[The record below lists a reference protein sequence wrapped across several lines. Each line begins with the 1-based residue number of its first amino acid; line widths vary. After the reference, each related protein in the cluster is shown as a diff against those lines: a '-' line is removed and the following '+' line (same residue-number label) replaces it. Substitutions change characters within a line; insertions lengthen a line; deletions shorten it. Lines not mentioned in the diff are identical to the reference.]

1 MYCASCRQERLGG
14 QLCAACGEAME
25 SRGRDVLEQEL
36 AHIDFLLEELEHWDT
51 SAVPQGARNYLVQRY
66 ERQCRILRL
75 VIAETRPQA
84 VAPVPVPV
92 PVPLVEEVKPNPG
105 LVFFATAGSESAP
118 EPEPMK
124 AEESR
129 EESREEAPAES
140 FSYADFRAEK
150 AQEEAQEE
158 AREEEMPRRDFL
170 PPVTTEP
177 LFEAPVRRT
186 NAARLVEEVSTWD
199 TIWKPFLYESIGWF
213 IGAFL
218 IVAGSLYLAFDSWA
232 GLTSFSR
239 SLVVY
244 GMTAGYSAAFSICG
258 ALLCR
263 RDTLASAGRIL
274 GLIGAAVAPFAGLAL
289 GPVGGLGLDGIS
301 PVLLVPLLI
310 GWAVASAKL
319 VHKPAES
326 FDAPSRKLLQGALV
340 GTTLMM
346 GLAPLF
352 ARVGAPAFW
361 LDVLPCAFFYV
372 LARQSTDESREGK
385 ALAFVLGASSYLLLL
400 YGVRLHVALGAEG
413 VPPALGSYAPFLA
426 FLFATCLRFRELD
439 PEEAADSLSVGVA
452 ALQVG
457 CVVLAATGSPP
468 AFFLTAATFVWT
480 VFGLSQGAPG
490 RLPWLYAVYAGT
502 YLAYTSVDQLLP
514 GGVRASLEAFRDSWF
529 DGASAMQVR
538 AFSALPF
545 VVAGTVGAG
554 WLLSRSARTDSEDDE
569 ARVEILLRSTA
580 VASPLLVLASH
591 AGLNSYPALWCTLV
605 LMALCVASGWRF
617 ERLYLSLVGAAISA
631 LLPFSAP
638 WLFGPAVASVVCG
651 GIALGFAWL
660 PRRSA
665 PRAGTG
671 FHVAAGWLSSAG
683 FFFSLQG
690 GTHAAALV
698 GMGLSGAAM
707 LLVAWNLANPYL
719 LAVAACG
726 AAAVVPKLASFG
738 GPEWVP
744 PALALAACGLSVLSG
759 RSERLKMLAGSGV
772 SYALLAFI
780 WGVVGQVPWFGVTVL
795 LAAAAVGVASMRLPD
810 VRPLAVILGGVA
822 LLSRVGFLHVWPW
835 MTPGLSM
842 ALFVLWSL
850 GASVIAARRGR
861 DASTFT
867 AGVVALVYPVAV
879 AFSASRSQPYPLA
892 LGGMLAA
899 LFTARSLHPSLAV
912 VCASLWTAALLGK
925 GFRAPHA
932 LGVATILSLIALLE
946 SNRTAS
952 RVLAGGRRF
961 ALAATLC
968 AMPFLLVACVLA
980 NRVLAP
986 WVLVG
991 TVVLPWV
998 WTRANREP
1006 FFAALSPLW
1015 VLLLLGDEPR
1025 LRGIGSLLPLFMLGM
1040 VRAAEHLPAARRLLL
1055 GREEDAAVHRLSSY
1069 MQGALTLVGVLA
1081 VYMTRLR
1088 PEHLAPLVFAL
1099 VLMPGPRPSVRVAL
1113 SAGLMSLRPALHPVG
1128 IVLLLALGFLSH
1140 HLPLR
1145 LALFFRAP
1153 KDERLLPVSVVGA
1166 LVLASAS
1173 LVVEPSSGAI
1183 LVLSGVL
1190 LAGTFLLSQGWM
1202 LTVSLLTFA
1211 GASLGRTPE
1220 HVFLEWRPEAALAF
1234 VGVAL
1239 ASAVLSA
1246 LCQRGSVQRVLSQLV
1261 ARVSPGLESTW
1272 SEPLWFAGAIAL
1284 AIPVVQHLGFLHF
1297 GGMPLDVAL
1306 LGGLTALVLMV
1317 TRERL
1322 MANVAT
1328 ALLAGVLLAAIPP
1341 LWSPAVLSGTGLL
1354 LCMAGTWLD
1363 KRDVDVGVALHHAGW
1378 MMSLASVL
1386 GLRSWTHPGTPACVL
1401 LGLGAAWAVVYRR
1414 REREW
1419 VGWIA
1424 SLVVQHILLSHV
1436 GAVFS
1441 TGKGAALI
1449 LPLFGAGSALLATL
1463 ALSVAGERVRRSVG
1477 HGFAQVAM
1485 VEILLGLVLVSGSP
1499 DSVRGA
1505 LIACVSLAVL
1515 FFALVRRA
1523 IREEDEMSAFLAQGT
1538 LVFGYL
1544 SARLHA
1550 VASGLGTADSLVA
1563 LAGGVLFS
1571 GLYVFAQREG
1581 AGLPAFR
1588 RPALWGAFL
1597 FPMAGL
1603 LTAPWHQPLYVA
1615 ALLVGHAAHFAA
1627 LASHPSQ
1634 RGMGSLVSAAAFNAA
1649 LVLVWMGTG
1658 AGDPQF
1664 YVIPAG
1670 ISLLVLLRV
1679 FRDSMDPDTQARL
1692 RAVAITFIY
1701 VAGAWRSLLFQDGH
1715 AMLLCVLVCVVGVI
1729 AGVALRIRSYVY
1741 LGSAFMV
1748 TCVVANLAR
1757 FGTRDHRVGAA
1768 FLSLLG
1774 IGVVGFMVLFT
1785 AKRAE
1790 LLARYERVRAML
1802 DTWEG

>member
-25 SRGRDVLEQEL
+25 SRDRDTLEQEI
-36 AHIDFLLEELEHWDT
+36 AHIDFLLEELEHWDS

-84 VAPVPVPV
+84 VAPAPVVEAPAPAPVPV
-92 PVPLVEEVKPNPG
+92 SVPLVEEVKP
-105 LVFFATAGSESAP
+105 
-118 EPEPMK
+118 EPEPMRAEAPVAETPEEK
-124 AEESR
+124 APEVDAPEEDVR
-129 EESREEAPAES
+129 EEAES
-140 FSYADFRAEK
+140 FSYADFRAE
-150 AQEEAQEE
+150 E
-158 AREEEMPRRDFL
+158 AREAKREARDFL

-199 TIWKPFLYESIGWF
+199 TVWKPFLYESIGWF

-239 SLVVY
+239 SLVVF
-244 GMTAGYSAAFSICG
+244 GMTAGYSAAFSVCG

-301 PVLLVPLLI
+301 PVLLVPLLL
-310 GWAVASAKL
+310 GWAFASATL
-319 VHKPAES
+319 VRKPAEA
-326 FDAPSRKLLQGALV
+326 FDAPSRPLLQGALV

-346 GLAPLF
+346 GLAPLA
-352 ARVGAPAFW
+352 ARMGGFAFW
-361 LDVLPCAFFYV
+361 LDVLPCVFFFV
-372 LARQSTDESREGK
+372 LARQSAGEDRDGK
-385 ALAFVLGASSYLLLL
+385 ALAFVLGAPAYLLLL
-400 YGVRLHVALGAEG
+400 FVVRLHLALGVEG
-413 VPPALGSYAPFLA
+413 ASPALGSYAPFLA
-426 FLFATCLRFRELD
+426 FLLATCLRFRELD
-439 PEEAADSLSVGVA
+439 AEESADSLSVGVA

-457 CVVLAATGSPP
+457 CVVAAATGSPP

-490 RLPWLYAVYAGT
+490 RLPWLYAVYAGV

-514 GGVRASLEAFRDSWF
+514 GGVRDSLDAFRASWF
-529 DGASAMQVR
+529 DGASGMQVR

-554 WLLSRSARTDSEDDE
+554 WLLSRDSEDDE
-569 ARVEILLRSTA
+569 ARAEILLRSTA
-580 VASPLLVLASH
+580 IASPLFVLASH
-591 AGLNSYPALWCTLV
+591 VGTNLYPAFWCTLA
-605 LMALCVASGWRF
+605 LMVLCVASGWRF
-617 ERLYLSLVGAAISA
+617 ERLYLSLVGAGISA
-631 LLPFSAP
+631 LLAFSAP
-638 WLFGPAVASVVCG
+638 ALFGPAVGAVVCG

-671 FHVAAGWLSSAG
+671 FHVVAGWLSSAG

-726 AAAVVPKLASFG
+726 AAAVVPKLASFA

-759 RSERLKMLAGSGV
+759 RAERLRMLAGSGV

-780 WGVVGQVPWFGVTVL
+780 WGVAGQVPWFGVTVL

-822 LLSRVGFLHVWPW
+822 LLSRVGFLHAWPW

-912 VCASLWTAALLGK
+912 VCASLWTAMLLGK

-986 WVLVG
+986 LVLVG

-1025 LRGIGSLLPLFMLGM
+1025 LKGIGSLLPLFMLGM

-1055 GREEDAAVHRLSSY
+1055 GREEDAVVHRLSAY

-1081 VYMTRLR
+1081 MWMTRLR
-1088 PEHLAPLVFAL
+1088 PEHLAPLVSAL
-1099 VLMPGPRPSVRVAL
+1099 VLLPGPLPSVRVAL
-1113 SAGLMSLRPALHPVG
+1113 SAGLLSLRPALHPVG
-1128 IVLLLALGFLSH
+1128 IVLLLALGFLAH

-1145 LALFFRAP
+1145 LARFFRAP
-1153 KDERLLPVSVVGA
+1153 RDERLLPVSVVGA
-1166 LVLASAS
+1166 LVLALAS
-1173 LVVEPSSGAI
+1173 LVVEPSQGAI

-1190 LAGTFLLSQGWM
+1190 LVGTFLLSQGWM

-1246 LCQRGSVQRVLSQLV
+1246 LCQRGSVQRVLSRLA

-1297 GGMPLDVAL
+1297 GGMPLGVAL

-1386 GLRSWTHPGTPACVL
+1386 GLRSLTHPGTPACVL
-1401 LGLGAAWAVVYRR
+1401 LGLGSAWAVVYRR

-1419 VGWIA
+1419 VGWLA
-1424 SLVVQHILLSHV
+1424 SLVVQHLLLSHV

-1477 HGFAQVAM
+1477 HAFAQVAM
-1485 VEILLGLVLVSGSP
+1485 VEILLGLMLVSGSP

-1523 IREEDEMSAFLAQGT
+1523 IREEDETSAFLAQGT

-1571 GLYVFAQREG
+1571 GLYVLAQREG

-1634 RGMGSLVSAAAFNAA
+1634 RGVGSLVSAAAFNAA
-1649 LVLVWMGTG
+1649 LVMVWMGTG

-1670 ISLLVLLRV
+1670 ISLLVLLWV

-1692 RAVAITFIY
+1692 RAVAITLIY
-1701 VAGAWRSLLFQDGH
+1701 VAGSWRAVVFQEGH
-1715 AMLLCVLVCVVGVI
+1715 AMMVCVFVCVVGVV

-1741 LGSAFMV
+1741 LGSAFLV

-1757 FGTRDHRVGAA
+1757 FGTRDHRAGAV

-1790 LLARYERVRAML
+1790 LLSRYERVRAML